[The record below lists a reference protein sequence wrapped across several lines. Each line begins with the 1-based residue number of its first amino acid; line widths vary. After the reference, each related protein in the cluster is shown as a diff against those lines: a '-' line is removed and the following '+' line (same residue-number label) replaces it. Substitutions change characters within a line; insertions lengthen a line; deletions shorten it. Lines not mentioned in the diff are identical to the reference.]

1 MWIVCITSVRHVLTV
16 NGYGGRQTKE
26 NEKSWCFKGWETL
39 VNKISSSSSLIQAL
53 TYIKSGRILSSE
65 HKKPKLKHINESTCL
80 TIVCF
85 SNRKRMFSGAKT
97 YIFPWENISFGL
109 GKHRKPKDISLI
121 PHLRLHENGI
131 SPAKIYLSA
140 PTFP

>member
-1 MWIVCITSVRHVLTV
+1 
-16 NGYGGRQTKE
+16 
-26 NEKSWCFKGWETL
+26 
-39 VNKISSSSSLIQAL
+39 
-53 TYIKSGRILSSE
+53 
-65 HKKPKLKHINESTCL
+65 
-80 TIVCF
+80 
-85 SNRKRMFSGAKT
+85 MFSGAKT

-131 SPAKIYLSA
+131 LYMLYLSA